1 MTALRTAFA
10 WHRPLMTLAAANAVL
25 VPLGLIGMLADPRD
39 VTGMPVWA
47 KPTKFALSMV
57 IYGVTWAW
65 LYARTR
71 EQSTRRMRGLHAA
84 GTLAAVTL
92 GVEQVIIVLQAARGT
107 TSHYNVTTPF
117 DAALWVTMAVSI
129 TLLWFGTL
137 YLAAALF
144 RIRGLD
150 PARALAVRAGAVLAL
165 IGMALGFIMTTDP
178 ALQPQAAIGIVGSHT
193 VGALD
198 GGPGLPLLGWSTWR
212 ATCASR
218 TSSACTRCRRSRSC
232 SSRWNC
238 WRSRVTVLG
247 SPVVRFRLI
256 AIGSAAFT
264 AVLALLTWQA
274 LRGQSIVA
282 PDATTALTFGA
293 IVVATLVAG
302 IWAVRP
308 TVRAPEVR
316 PAAGAPS

>member
-25 VPLGLIGMLADPRD
+25 VPLGLIGMLADPRV

-47 KPTKFALSMV
+47 KPTKFAVSMV
-57 IYGVTWAW
+57 VYGLTWAW

-71 EQSTRRMRGLHAA
+71 EQSARPTRGLHAA

-92 GVEQVIIVLQAARGT
+92 GVEQVIIVVQAARGT

-129 TLLWFGTL
+129 VLLWFSTL
-137 YLAAALF
+137 YLAAGLF
-144 RIRGLD
+144 RVRGLD

-165 IGMALGFIMTTDP
+165 IGMALGFIMTTGP
-178 ALQPQAAIGIVGSHT
+178 AQQPQADLGIVGSHT

-198 GGPGLPLLGWSTWR
+198 GGPGLPLLGWSTVGGDLR
-212 ATCASR
+212 IPHFVGMHALQALPLLLI
-218 TSSACTRCRRSRSC
+218 ALELLAA
-232 SSRWNC
+232 
-238 WRSRVTVLG
+238 RVTVLG
-247 SPVVRFRLI
+247 SPVVRHRLVV
-256 AIGSAAFT
+256 IGTAAFT

-282 PDATTALTFGA
+282 PDVTTAATFGA
-293 IVVATLVAG
+293 IVVATGAAA
-302 IWAVRP
+302 IRAVRP
-308 TVRAPEVR
+308 ARHAPAVR
-316 PAAGAPS
+316 PVAGAPS

>member
-1 MTALRTAFA
+1 
-10 WHRPLMTLAAANAVL
+10 LAAANAVL
-25 VPLGLIGMLADPRD
+25 VPLGLVGMLADPRV

-117 DAALWVTMAVSI
+117 DAVLWVTMAVSI

-198 GGPGLPLLGWSTWR
+198 GGPGIPLLGWSTVAGDLR
-212 ATCASR
+212 IPHFVGMHALQALPLLLI
-218 TSSACTRCRRSRSC
+218 ALELVAA
-232 SSRWNC
+232 
-238 WRSRVTVLG
+238 RVTVLG

-256 AIGSAAFT
+256 AVGSAAFT
-264 AVLALLTWQA
+264 AVLGLLTWQA

-282 PDATTALTFGA
+282 PDATTAVTFGA
-293 IVVATLVAG
+293 IVVATAVAA

-308 TVRAPEVR
+308 AVRAPAVR